1 MTKSEAKER
10 IEKLKEVIAE
20 HRYNYH
26 VLDKATIS
34 DAALDSLKHELYK
47 LEQEYPDLITSDSPT
62 QRMGGKPLPKFE
74 KITHTRPMLSMED
87 VFTREEFEAW
97 VARIRKLSTYP
108 PTHLPTYFC
117 MPKLDGLAVSL
128 VYKNGLLETAA
139 TRGDG
144 KIGEDVTQNVKTVES
159 VPLRLRPITTPNP
172 SFHLRQG
179 FGGQV
184 KRTGVPEYVEV
195 RGEVY
200 FPVKAF
206 EQMNKE
212 LEREGK
218 PTFANP
224 RNTAAGSVRQL
235 DSSITASRGLAFVAW
250 DLDADFGQETMEEE
264 WVILESLGFRP
275 APGSKRFDSATA
287 IEEHWKWLQE
297 KREKLGYWVD
307 GMVVRVNENSVY
319 EKLGVVGKTPRGLVA
334 WKFPAEEA
342 TTKVKEIQWTVGRT
356 GALTPVAVVEPTW
369 IGGTTVQ
376 HASLHNIDE
385 IERLDVREG
394 DTVILYKAGDIIPKI
409 KEVIGKLRPSGTHK
423 TKPPAECPVCGSK
436 VERRE
441 DEVAIYCTNS
451 RCFIQDREAILH
463 AARAFEIDGLGPQ
476 TIASLLEN
484 GMISS
489 PADLFLLKPDD
500 VLGLEGFAEISAN
513 KIVEQIQTRKT
524 ISLPN
529 FILAL
534 GIRNVGEQTT
544 IDLANHFGTLE
555 KVMRATLAELMG
567 VEGIGEVVAKSVR
580 GYFDQE
586 HNQKLVQ
593 HFLHNGVHVLVQQYR
608 RNETKAT
615 GKTFVITGTLES
627 LGRDEAKEA
636 IRRVGGKVAGSVSKK
651 TDFVVVGENPGSKF
665 EDAKKLG
672 IPTLS
677 EKEFLAKLS

>member
-1 MTKSEAKER
+1 MTKIDAQKR
-10 IEKLKEVIAE
+10 IASLKEVIAE

-34 DAALDSLKHELYK
+34 DATLDSLKHELYK
-47 LEQEYPDLITSDSPT
+47 LEQEYPDFITPDSPT
-62 QRMGGKPLPKFE
+62 QRVGGKPLPKFE
-74 KITHTRPMLSMED
+74 KVMHARPMLSMED
-87 VFTREEFEAW
+87 VFTKEEFEAW
-97 VARIRKLSTYP
+97 LDRLEKVGGERVV
-108 PTHLPTYFC
+108 HLFC

-128 VYKNGLLETAA
+128 VYQNGVLATAA

-144 KIGEDVTQNVKTVES
+144 KIGENVTQNIKTIES
-159 VPLRLRPITTPNP
+159 IPLSLHVP
-172 SFHLRQG
+172 QG
-179 FGGQV
+179 KKIPV
-184 KRTGVPEYVEV
+184 RVEV

-218 PTFANP
+218 STFANP

-235 DSSITASRGLAFVAW
+235 DSSITATRGLAFVAW
-250 DLDADFGQETMEEE
+250 NLDADFGQKTMVEE
-264 WVILESLGFRP
+264 WKVLEQLGFRP
-275 APGSKRFDSATA
+275 IPESNEFLSIDKIMS
-287 IEEHWKWLQE
+287 HWLWLQQR
-297 KREKLGYWVD
+297 REKLGYWID

-369 IGGTTVQ
+369 IGGTTVV

-409 KEVIGKLRPSGTHK
+409 KETIVKLRPTGTHK
-423 TKPPAECPVCGSK
+423 TKLPTTCPVCGSN
-436 VERRE
+436 VERRAG
-441 DEVAIYCTNS
+441 EVAIYCTNPK
-451 RCFIQDREAILH
+451 CFVQDREAILH
-463 AARAFEIDGLGPQ
+463 AARAFAIDGLGPQ

-484 GMISS
+484 GIITT
-489 PADLFLLKPDD
+489 PADLFLLKPGD
-500 VLGLEGFAEISAN
+500 VLGLEGFADLSAN
-513 KIVEQIQTRKT
+513 KLVEQIQARKD

-534 GIRNVGEQTT
+534 GIRNVGEQTA
-544 IDLANHFGTLE
+544 IDIANHFGTLE
-555 KVMRATLAELMG
+555 KVMQATLEELMD

-580 GYFDQE
+580 AYFDQE

-593 HFLHNGVHVLVQQYR
+593 HFLQNGIHVLVQQYR

-615 GKTFVITGTLES
+615 GKTFVVTGTLES

-636 IRRVGGKVAGSVSKK
+636 IRRAGGKVAGSVSKK

-665 EDAKKLG
+665 DEAKKLG
-672 IPTLS
+672 VPTLS

>member
-1 MTKSEAKER
+1 MTKTEAKHR
-10 IEKLKEVIAE
+10 IDQLKEVIAE

-47 LEQEYPDLITSDSPT
+47 LEQEYPDLITPDSPT
-62 QRMGGKPLPKFE
+62 QRVGGKPLPKFE
-74 KITHTRPMLSMED
+74 KVTHKRSMLSMED
-87 VFTREEFEAW
+87 VFTREEFESW
-97 VARIRKLSTYP
+97 IARVQKLSTS
-108 PTHLPTYFC
+108 LPTYFC

-128 VYKNGLLETAA
+128 VYKNGVLVTAA

-144 KIGEDVTQNVKTVES
+144 NVGEDVTQNVKTIES
-159 VPLRLRPITTPNP
+159 VPLRLRLLTTPNP
-172 SFHLRQG
+172 RKGAWPPRG
-179 FGGQV
+179 FTPSL
-184 KRTGVPEYVEV
+184 KRRGDPQYIEV

-206 EQMNKE
+206 EKMNKE

-235 DSSITASRGLAFVAW
+235 DSSITASRGLAFIAW

-264 WVILESLGFRP
+264 WKILEDLGFRP
-275 APGSKRFDSATA
+275 APESKRFDSIDA
-287 IEEHWKWLQE
+287 IENYWKWLQE
-297 KREKLGYWVD
+297 KRDQLGYWVD
-307 GMVVRVNENSVY
+307 GMVVRVNENDLY

-409 KEVIGKLRPSGTHK
+409 KETIIKLRPTQTQK
-423 TKPPAECPVCGSK
+423 TKAPTSCPVCGSK

-441 DEVAIYCTNS
+441 KEVAIYCTNPK
-451 RCFIQDREAILH
+451 CFVQDREAILH
-463 AARAFEIDGLGPQ
+463 AARAFAIDGLGPQ

-484 GMISS
+484 GIITS
-489 PADLFLLKPDD
+489 PADLFLLKPGD
-500 VLGLEGFAEISAN
+500 VLGLEGFADLSA
-513 KIVEQIQTRKT
+513 KKLVEQIQSRKS

-534 GIRNVGEQTT
+534 GIRNVGEQTA
-544 IDLANHFGTLE
+544 IDIARHFGTLE
-555 KVMRATLAELMG
+555 RVMMATLDDLME
-567 VEGIGEVVAKSVR
+567 VEGIGDVVARSVR
-580 GYFDQE
+580 EYFDQE
-586 HNQKLVQ
+586 HNQKLVE
-593 HFLHNGVHVLVQQYR
+593 HFLKNGVEVHKPMT
-608 RNETKAT
+608 TKKTSAT
-615 GKTFVITGTLES
+615 GKTFVVTGTLES
-627 LGRDEAKEA
+627 LSRDDAKEA
-636 IRRVGGKVAGSVSKK
+636 IRRAGGKVAGSVSKK
-651 TDFVVVGENPGSKF
+651 TDFVVVGENSGSKF
-665 EDAKKLG
+665 EEAKKLG
-672 IPTLS
+672 VPTLS
-677 EKEFLAKLS
+677 EKEFIDMLSASI

>member
-1 MTKSEAKER
+1 MTKSEAKQR

-47 LEQEYPDLITSDSPT
+47 LEQEYPDLITPDSPT
-62 QRMGGKPLPKFE
+62 QRVGGKPLPKFE
-74 KITHTRPMLSMED
+74 KVAHKRPMLSMED
-87 VFTREEFEAW
+87 VFTKEEFEAW
-97 VARIRKLSTYP
+97 LARIEKVGGKRVLD
-108 PTHLPTYFC
+108 LFC

-128 VYKNGLLETAA
+128 VYQNGVLVTAA

-144 KIGEDVTQNVKTVES
+144 KIGENVTQNIKTIES
-159 VPLRLRPITTPNP
+159 VPLKLRPLTTPSP
-172 SFHLRQG
+172 SL
-179 FGGQV
+179 
-184 KRTGVPEYVEV
+184 KRRGVPERVEV

-206 EQMNKE
+206 EEMNRA
-212 LEREGK
+212 LEKAGE

-250 DLDADFGQETMEEE
+250 NLDGDFGQKTMVEE
-264 WVILESLGFRP
+264 WKILEQLGFKP
-275 APGSKRFDSATA
+275 VPESNELLSIDKIMF
-287 IEEHWKWLQE
+287 HWLWLQE
-297 KREKLGYWVD
+297 RREKLGYWID
-307 GMVVRVNENSVY
+307 GMVVRVNDNSVY

-385 IERLDVREG
+385 IERLDLREG

-409 KEVIGKLRPSGTHK
+409 KETIVKLRPTGTHK
-423 TKPPAECPVCGSK
+423 TKLPTTCPVCGST
-436 VERRE
+436 VERRAG
-441 DEVAIYCTNS
+441 EVAIYCTNPK
-451 RCFIQDREAILH
+451 CFVQDREAILH
-463 AARAFEIDGLGPQ
+463 AARAFAIDGLGPQ

-484 GMISS
+484 GIITT
-489 PADLFLLKPDD
+489 PADLFLLTPGD
-500 VLGLEGFAEISAN
+500 VLGLEGFADLSAN
-513 KIVEQIQTRKT
+513 KLVEQIQARKE

-529 FILAL
+529 FVLAL
-534 GIRNVGEQTT
+534 GIRNVGEQTA
-544 IDLANHFGTLE
+544 IDIANHFGTLD
-555 KVMRATLAELMG
+555 KVMQATLEELME
-567 VEGIGEVVAKSVR
+567 VEGIGEVVARSAR
-580 GYFDQE
+580 EYFDQE
-586 HNQKLVQ
+586 HNQKLVE
-593 HFLHNGVHVLVQQYR
+593 HFLKNGVHVLVQQYR

-615 GKTFVITGTLES
+615 GKTFVVTGTLAS

-636 IRRVGGKVAGSVSKK
+636 IRRAGGKVSGSVSKK

-665 EDAKKLG
+665 DEAKKLG
-672 IPTLS
+672 VSTLS